1 MRIRKNDVKLKI
13 RESAKALFFENSYGE
28 VSMRDVADK
37 SDMTVG
43 NIYRYYENKEVL
55 FDDIVKDCYDK
66 VYKLIKVS
74 DLVQVFTKSKVG
86 VKEKGVYKNTKF
98 KKFLLENIIKLIVD
112 NSAEL
117 YILINNSES
126 SKYEGFAD
134 QITASIKQTIIKM
147 VGIDNENA
155 EIYSYLTITT
165 LSYILEKYVGDRENG
180 GVFQQIVR
188 NCKIIIKS

>member
-13 RESAKALFFENSYGE
+13 RESAKALFFEMSYGE

-37 SDMTVG
+37 SEMTVG

-66 VYKLIKVS
+66 VTKLIKVS
-74 DLVQVFTKSKVG
+74 DLVQVFTKSKIG

-117 YILINNSES
+117 YILINNSAS

-134 QITASIKQTIIKM
+134 KITGSIKQTIIKM
-147 VGIDNENA
+147 VDIDNENA
-155 EIYSYLTITT
+155 EIYAYLTITT
-165 LSYILEKYVGDRENG
+165 LSYILEKYVGNPEKLTKKMEEFFSKLFIA
-180 GVFQQIVR
+180 VQ
-188 NCKIIIKS
+188 